1 METVRIRPPGEFP
14 PEMQRMF
21 EGVKRW
27 FALDFVPKMN
37 LVTAYDPAFWAG
49 FGRCGKRAMADGAL
63 PRDLKEMIAV
73 GVSAINA
80 CDY

>member
-1 METVRIRPPGEFP
+1 METVRIKPAEEFP

-21 EGVKRW
+21 EGAKRW
-27 FALDFVPKMN
+27 FGLGFVPKMN
-37 LVTAYDPAFWAG
+37 LVTAYDPGFWAG

-73 GVSAINA
+73 GVSSINA
-80 CDY
+80 CEY